1 MEGII
6 MAKCRGFEGNVL
18 ELDAAELSA
27 TKLNGE
33 VTNHTRYFIK
43 LREKTGEIIEIDGV
57 FASDIEI
64 QSIIT

>member
-18 ELDAAELSA
+18 ELEADELS
-27 TKLNGE
+27 TMKLDGK

-43 LREKTGEIIEIDGV
+43 LRQKTGEIIEIDGV

-64 QSIIT
+64 QSITT